1 MKTYSSFI
9 NTLGANAHVDLQIY
23 HCDETLFLNIL
34 DKFEGAYDYYVIT
47 THFKTDELKHLS
59 FTDEVVDAIKKIPQ
73 EKFRRYFFFS
83 VVFLG
88 GATAF
93 RAISLIPG

>member
-1 MKTYSSFI
+1 MTTYNSFVNSI
-9 NTLGANAHVDLQIY
+9 GANSNTDLLIY

-59 FTDEVVDAIKKIPQ
+59 FTDEVVNAIKNILVLIRVKIGNELE
-73 EKFRRYFFFS
+73 EKAKNEVRFE
-83 VVFLG
+83 LK
-88 GATAF
+88 
-93 RAISLIPG
+93 